1 MFVFGFKKN
10 GFTVPFLGLK
20 PFQMAYVCGGRE
32 SYLPAFPSPRA
43 PLSFARVLREHVIVC
58 ITLIGEGGR
67 AAAPP
72 AEAGW
77 ATLRRLFRSI
87 GCGCPSGCTLHR
99 PPQRIATRPPWSLS
113 PPAMFG
119 VLPVTP

>member
-20 PFQMAYVCGGRE
+20 PFQMAYVCRGGGN
-32 SYLPAFPSPRA
+32 PTSPRFPPPPA
-43 PLSFARVLREHVIVC
+43 PPLLFARVLREHVIVC

-72 AEAGW
+72 RRSGMGYI
-77 ATLRRLFRSI
+77 TPTFSVGRLR
-87 GCGCPSGCTLHR
+87 
-99 PPQRIATRPPWSLS
+99 
-113 PPAMFG
+113 
-119 VLPVTP
+119 LPVWLHAAQAPAAYSSQTPLEPVPPGYI